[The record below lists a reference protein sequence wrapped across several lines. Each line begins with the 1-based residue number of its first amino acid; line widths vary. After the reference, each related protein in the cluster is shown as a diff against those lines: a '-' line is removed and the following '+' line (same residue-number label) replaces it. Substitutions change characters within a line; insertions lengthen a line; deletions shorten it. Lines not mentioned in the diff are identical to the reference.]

1 MSAPTKTP
9 KFPTPKA
16 AANSRASDVT
26 RAVRAGIECDDD
38 SGCVVPPLHLTS
50 TFAFRAFGEKR
61 TYDYTRS
68 GNPTRDLLGQA
79 LAELEHGAGA
89 VVTASGMAAV
99 TVTGYLVPA
108 GARIIAPHDCY
119 GGTYRLFDAWRRRG
133 ERQVEFV
140 DFGDAAALAAAL
152 SRPAALLWIETPSNP
167 LLRITDIAA
176 CAQAARAAGAIT
188 VVDNTFLSPAWQ
200 QPLTLGADLVVHSTT
215 KYINGHSDVVGGAVI
230 ARDPALLEQLTWWA
244 NCLGLTGAPFDSFMT
259 LRGLRTLHARLEHHG
274 RNAQALA
281 EWLAGRA
288 EVRHVWYPGLR
299 EHPGHELARR
309 QQKGFGAVVTLEL
322 EGGEEAVREF
332 VAGLECFSLAESLGG
347 VESLVAHPASMTHAA
362 MDPAA
367 RARAGLTDGLV
378 RLSIGIEGLED
389 LRNDLARG
397 LERVQRVL
405 EAPAL
410 SRAVSGC

>member
-1 MSAPTKTP
+1 MSKAPEILRP
-9 KFPTPKA
+9 RS
-16 AANSRASDVT
+16 AANSGASDVT

-50 TFAFRAFGEKR
+50 TFAFRGFGEKR

-89 VVTASGMAAV
+89 VITASGMAAI

-140 DFGDAAALAAAL
+140 DFGDAAALRAAL
-152 SRPAALLWIETPSNP
+152 STPAALLWIETPSNP

-176 CAQAARAAGAIT
+176 CAQLGHAAGAL
-188 VVDNTFLSPAWQ
+188 VAVDNTFLSPGWQ

-230 ARDPALLEQLTWWA
+230 ARDAALAGELTWWA

-281 EWLAGRA
+281 EWLNARA
-288 EVRHVWYPGLR
+288 EVRRVWFPGLAQ
-299 EHPGHELARR
+299 HPGHELAKR

-322 EGGEEAVREF
+322 EGGHEAVREF

-347 VESLVAHPASMTHAA
+347 VESLIAHPASMTHAA

-367 RARAGLTDGLV
+367 RARAGLSDGLV

-389 LRNDLARG
+389 LRQDLARA
-397 LERVQRVL
+397 LERVGRVI
-405 EAPAL
+405 ARPCL
-410 SRAVSGC
+410 SRAASGC

>member
-1 MSAPTKTP
+1 
-9 KFPTPKA
+9 
-16 AANSRASDVT
+16 
-26 RAVRAGIECDDD
+26 
-38 SGCVVPPLHLTS
+38 
-50 TFAFRAFGEKR
+50 
-61 TYDYTRS
+61 
-68 GNPTRDLLGQA
+68 
-79 LAELEHGAGA
+79 
-89 VVTASGMAAV
+89 
-99 TVTGYLVPA
+99 
-108 GARIIAPHDCY
+108 
-119 GGTYRLFDAWRRRG
+119 
-133 ERQVEFV
+133 
-140 DFGDAAALAAAL
+140 
-152 SRPAALLWIETPSNP
+152 
-167 LLRITDIAA
+167 
-176 CAQAARAAGAIT
+176 
-188 VVDNTFLSPAWQ
+188 
-200 QPLTLGADLVVHSTT
+200 
-215 KYINGHSDVVGGAVI
+215 
-230 ARDPALLEQLTWWA
+230 
-244 NCLGLTGAPFDSFMT
+244 
-259 LRGLRTLHARLEHHG
+259 
-274 RNAQALA
+274 
-281 EWLAGRA
+281 
-288 EVRHVWYPGLR
+288 VRHVWYPGLR